1 MAYPLIR
8 LRTGQTNE
16 PNSGD
21 FGPRAAGR
29 PGTDASGMPMNCFVV
44 FVTLCSR
51 FVGVGRDK
59 PGERVNKRGLRE
71 SHPGTEVNEE
81 NEVKSNSLSSCDESI
96 RRGAIVCGSN
106 APANSS
112 LPTQEFTMT
121 EHSTIALRKIFFL
134 TLNYLPVETYLD
146 SSNSILFGDRI
157 HDVQFNRGVARRGQ
171 FCAPPPPFGGHSS
184 APGRERVHRR
194 LSLEPATAAN
204 HDCLC
209 DYHPA

>member
-1 MAYPLIR
+1 
-8 LRTGQTNE
+8 
-16 PNSGD
+16 
-21 FGPRAAGR
+21 
-29 PGTDASGMPMNCFVV
+29 MPINCFVV

-121 EHSTIALRKIFFL
+121 EHSTIALRKILFL

-146 SSNSILFGDRI
+146 TSNSILFGNRI
-157 HDVQFNRGVARRGQ
+157 HVVDFNIGVARTGL
-171 FCAPPPPFGGHSS
+171 FCAPPRFGGHPS
-184 APGRERVHRR
+184 ASGREEVYRR
-194 LSLEPATAAN
+194 LPLEPATAAN